1 MRTSILA
8 AILLLPL
15 AASCAVVAVGAGVLV
30 GQQVLDDNVY
40 IGQLTTDASRT
51 WAQTKT
57 TLSHMSLEPIEADNE
72 RRKAVAEIDGASVTV
87 FVETY
92 DLNRSQ
98 IKVSATKYGFSASET
113 ARMVFERITQ
123 DLDRATPS
131 SSSST
136 GSTSS
141 SSGT

>member
-8 AILLLPL
+8 ALLLFPCV
-15 AASCAVVAVGAGVLV
+15 ASCAVVAVGAGVLV

-51 WAQTKT
+51 WAQVKT
-57 TLSHMSLEPIEADNE
+57 TLSHMSLKPIEADNE
-72 RRKAVAEIDGASVTV
+72 RRKAVAEIDGATVTV

-98 IKVSATKYGFSASET
+98 LKVSATKYGFSASET

-123 DLDRATPS
+123 DLDKMSKSAE
-131 SSSST
+131 
-136 GSTSS
+136 TSA
-141 SSGT
+141 SGGY

>member
-1 MRTSILA
+1 MRTPILA
-8 AILLLPL
+8 ALLLLPL
-15 AASCAVVAVGAGVLV
+15 ASSCAVAAVGAGVLV
-30 GQQVLDDNVY
+30 GQRVLDDSVY

-51 WAQTKT
+51 WAQVKT

-113 ARMVFERITQ
+113 ARMVFERVTQ
-123 DLDRATPS
+123 DLDRMTT
-131 SSSST
+131 ST
-136 GSTSS
+136 EMSTSA
-141 SSGT
+141 GN

>member
-8 AILLLPL
+8 ALLLFPL

-51 WAQTKT
+51 WAQVKT

-72 RRKAVAEIDGASVTV
+72 RRKAVAEVDGASVTV
-87 FVETY
+87 YVETY

-123 DLDRATPS
+123 DLDRVS
-131 SSSST
+131 QSSST
-136 GSTSS
+136 TPAAETTP
-141 SSGT
+141 SGT